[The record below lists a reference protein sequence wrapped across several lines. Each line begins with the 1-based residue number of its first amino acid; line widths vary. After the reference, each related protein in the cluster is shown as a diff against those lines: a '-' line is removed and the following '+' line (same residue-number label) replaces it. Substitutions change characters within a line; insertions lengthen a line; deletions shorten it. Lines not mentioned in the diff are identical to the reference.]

1 MGLYF
6 LKVPTVNPSVTAAPC
21 QLPLARE
28 PFCARYRFI
37 VRYRDLSDF
46 QSTAW
51 EGGSPKTHK
60 PKRVQR
66 LKPRTRAKAK
76 GQSRLV
82 PLGGFLRGEQ
92 FERERV
98 VPPLSRLL
106 CILSCRSKKVRPR
119 WQAPGVSPVSIS
131 LGSSCRSSLPLQSPV
146 SLLRWKLGHRQ
157 PPASTTPKE
166 NRNCTARWLP
176 QSRLRRA
183 SSLPE
188 GAIGLVPC
196 YIGLCFW
203 GSACWGI
210 PQSKIKDFCQLPQA
224 GSLAASGRRQC
235 ARWLSTIRYLPD
247 LPGIVT
253 EQNGE
258 RKYRYYARIA
268 SGGTP
273 PRPVSLPS
281 KMGSKNIGTVHALT
295 AAARRHYSLKNP
307 PLCRRITT

>member
-1 MGLYF
+1 MILLKAPLAKGGWFCLWQNRGDKRLTGLHMGLYF

-82 PLGGFLRGEQ
+82 PPGGFLRGEQ

-146 SLLRWKLGHRQ
+146 SLLRWRLG
-157 PPASTTPKE
+157 
-166 NRNCTARWLP
+166 C
-176 QSRLRRA
+176 
-183 SSLPE
+183 
-188 GAIGLVPC
+188 
-196 YIGLCFW
+196 
-203 GSACWGI
+203 
-210 PQSKIKDFCQLPQA
+210 
-224 GSLAASGRRQC
+224 
-235 ARWLSTIRYLPD
+235 
-247 LPGIVT
+247 
-253 EQNGE
+253 
-258 RKYRYYARIA
+258 
-268 SGGTP
+268 
-273 PRPVSLPS
+273 
-281 KMGSKNIGTVHALT
+281 
-295 AAARRHYSLKNP
+295 
-307 PLCRRITT
+307 